1 MEDNKKDF
9 SIMVFPSLEEKPI
22 QFKISQNFLRYFFIL
37 IIVAISTSFIFANN
51 FFEYSRQAQAYEEL
65 LVENR
70 QLNEKVL
77 EFAQVTEELNETID
91 NMELVDSSIRVMLE
105 NQNVEIN
112 EEEIAKQLALNT
124 NDNQSLGLGGESED
138 RIYPTRDVAENI
150 LSSRSVLNRT
160 LNQVDSNLG
169 NLSRDVKETN
179 DSYEDLED
187 DVKDY
192 TDILEATPNIWPTH
206 GRITS
211 KFGYR
216 SSPFGGGYD
225 FHNGV
230 DIGANHNTEVY
241 ATASGKVVKRGYMY
255 SYGYYIVIDHG
266 KGFSTL
272 YAHLNKLK
280 VSLYDEV
287 SRGDLIAYS
296 GSSGKSTGPHL
307 HYEVRVNGERQNPK
321 NYLPKN

>member
-22 QFKISQNFLRYFFIL
+22 QFKISQTFLRYFFVL
-37 IIVAISTSFIFANN
+37 IVVAISTSFIFANN
-51 FFEYSRQAQAYEEL
+51 FFEYSRQVKAYEEL

-70 QLNEKVL
+70 QLNEKVM
-77 EFAQVTEELNETID
+77 EFAQVTQELSQTID

-105 NQNVEIN
+105 NQDIEFN

-124 NDNQSLGLGGESED
+124 NDNNSVAIGGANANESL
-138 RIYPTRDVAENI
+138 PTRDVSANV
-150 LSSRSVLNRT
+150 LSSRSVLDRT
-160 LNQVDSNLG
+160 LNQVESNLG
-169 NLSRDVKETN
+169 NLNESVKETN
-179 DSYEDLED
+179 ESYEGLEK

-192 TDILEATPNIWPTH
+192 TEVLEATPNEWPAY
-206 GRITS
+206 GPITS
-211 KFGYR
+211 GFGYR

-230 DIGANHNTEVY
+230 DIGLNYNTKVY
-241 ATASGKVVKRGYMY
+241 APTSGQVIQRGYLY
-255 SYGYYIVIDHG
+255 SYGYYLVIDHG

-272 YAHLNKLK
+272 YAHLNKFR
-280 VSLYDEV
+280 VSLYDKV

-321 NYLPKN
+321 DYLPKR